1 ASESGAHHVSLKTR
15 HTDSRAAVLVG
26 IERYNELRLQKAIS
40 LPEKNP
46 GAYEIPSSIVD
57 IDYNAAGDEVYHINW
72 QDIRPEH
79 LLTIMC
85 CFATVYH
92 PVTSAAYI
100 KAMTGG
106 SEEREQHPLLR
117 VFGNLI
123 KHQEVTS
130 ASAVPPSLTGQRISD
145 NEVIL

>member
-1 ASESGAHHVSLKTR
+1 
-15 HTDSRAAVLVG
+15 
-26 IERYNELRLQKAIS
+26 
-40 LPEKNP
+40 
-46 GAYEIPSSIVD
+46 
-57 IDYNAAGDEVYHINW
+57 
-72 QDIRPEH
+72 
-79 LLTIMC
+79 
-85 CFATVYH
+85 
-92 PVTSAAYI
+92 
-100 KAMTGG
+100 MTGG